1 MSGEPVPARPIIG
14 PGKRLNGIYEIEGL
28 IAVGGMGEIYRGRAI
43 QTGDVVAIKTIRP
56 EMAGNE
62 AALALFRKEAAA
74 LYNLHNEAIVRYFVF
89 SIDPDL
95 GIPYL
100 AMEFVDGVPLSEILK
115 AGPLGFES
123 VCTLVRRIAGG
134 LQVAHDFGI
143 VHRDISPDNIILP
156 GSNAA
161 RAKIIDF
168 GIARSSL
175 PGDATVIGGGFA
187 GKVNYVSPE
196 QLGLYGG
203 DVTGQ
208 SDIYSLGLVLAHALS
223 GRIVDMGG
231 SQVQVIEKRRTVPDL
246 GSIDARLKPLLER
259 MLQPDPRNRL
269 ASMAEVAQWPAVQP
283 RTVVSAASRPKPG
296 TAEKSPNRTPLL
308 IGGVVGVVALAG
320 LAFVVGPRLMGPD
333 PGRGTVDPPVPVLDE
348 QPVPTPQPTTT
359 PVPPPQ
365 QQLLPTPVPSPQP
378 TPTPTPAPVPAPVP
392 SPTPT
397 PSQQVTPTPTP
408 TPTPAPTPKPQPTPV
423 PAPVPTPTP
432 TPTPTPAPTP
442 TPVPTPSPLPQPVP
456 TPQPVP
462 STGPQTTRPAVTPAE
477 RIAQYIRNY
486 EGGDCFFLN
495 PVTNTGQAVNVE
507 AFGSTPA
514 PFAAF
519 DDAFK
524 AANGFEAQIALRL
537 VTDAQCPAVSF
548 LRKVGVTGPQGPRL
562 SIGAFSMKDGETFTA
577 SVENAGGRHV
587 EILLVSDDGYVYSL
601 ADYARSD
608 GTKTTV
614 AMRLKRP
621 AAQDPQPQMVLMVAT
636 PKPLALLATKTPL
649 PADALFPLLAGEAR
663 LPGAS
668 FEVAVKY
675 FRLSP

>member
-115 AGPLGFES
+115 SGPLGYDS

-134 LQVAHDFGI
+134 LQGAHDFGI

-259 MLQPDPRNRL
+259 MLQPDPRNRI

-283 RTVVSAASRPKPG
+283 RTVAAAGSRPRSG
-296 TAEKSPNRTPLL
+296 GAETSPSRTPLL

-320 LAFVVGPRLMGPD
+320 LAFVVGPRLMGSD
-333 PGRGTVDPPVPVLDE
+333 PERGTVDPPVPVLDE
-348 QPVPTPQPTTT
+348 QPVPAPQT
-359 PVPPPQ
+359 VPA
-365 QQLLPTPVPSPQP
+365 PTPAPSPQP
-378 TPTPTPAPVPAPVP
+378 TPVPVPQPTLTPGPQTTPTPQ
-392 SPTPT
+392 SRPTP
-397 PSQQVTPTPTP
+397 VL
-408 TPTPAPTPKPQPTPV
+408 APTPG
-423 PAPVPTPTP
+423 PAPVPTPQPGPQP
-432 TPTPTPAPTP
+432 TPQPQPSPLPVPQPSPGLAPSPSPA
-442 TPVPTPSPLPQPVP
+442 PTPSPLPQPVP
-456 TPQPVP
+456 TLQPTPQPAP
-462 STGPQTTRPAVTPAE
+462 TPGPQTTRPAATQAE
-477 RIAQYIRNY
+477 RIAQYIPTY
-486 EGGDCFFLN
+486 EGGDRFFLN

-524 AANGFEAQIALRL
+524 AAHGFEAQIALRL

-562 SIGAFSMKDGETFTA
+562 SIG
-577 SVENAGGRHV
+577 
-587 EILLVSDDGYVYSL
+587 
-601 ADYARSD
+601 
-608 GTKTTV
+608 
-614 AMRLKRP
+614 
-621 AAQDPQPQMVLMVAT
+621 
-636 PKPLALLATKTPL
+636 
-649 PADALFPLLAGEAR
+649 
-663 LPGAS
+663 S
-668 FEVAVKY
+668 F
-675 FRLSP
+675 